1 MNESLGKLIDI
12 SKKDSKKIIGLMS
25 GTSLDGLDI
34 ALCEV
39 TGNGLNTRIA
49 LLKFE
54 TISYSNDFKDEIRS
68 VFSKQ
73 NIELEKLCLL
83 NEWIGSTHAEMI
95 NQSLRNWNISNDEI
109 DLIASHGQTIYH
121 APKSLHQN
129 NKFGNGT
136 LQIGDGDH
144 IAVNTGIITISDFRQ
159 KHIAAGGEGA
169 PLAAYG
175 DYLLFSSKEKNRILL
190 NIGGISNITFIPAD
204 AAFEKVICTDVG
216 PGNTLMDAWVS
227 RNYTGMYYDKD
238 ALIAKQGKPNYT
250 LLNTLQTHPFYKI
263 DLPKSTG
270 PELFNIAYIEEALIK
285 SNTKDISNED
295 ILATLNILTAN
306 TIFDV
311 IENLISGMPNSEL
324 YISGGGIHNPLLME
338 YIRNQFDGILV
349 STTDALNINPD
360 AKEAILFALLA
371 NELISGNNNFGKGSK
386 TMPAVGMG
394 KICLPC

>member
-39 TGNGLNTRIA
+39 TGNGLNTSIA

-227 RNYTGMYYDKD
+227 RNYTGMHYDKD

-270 PELFNIAYIEEALIK
+270 PELFNLAYVEEALIK

-371 NELISGNNNFGKGSK
+371 NELISGNNSFGKGSK

>member
-1 MNESLGKLIDI
+1 MNESLEKLIDI

-39 TGNGLNTRIA
+39 TGNGLNTSIA

-175 DYLLFSSKEKNRILL
+175 DHLLFSSKEKNRILL

-227 RNYTGMYYDKD
+227 RNYTGIHYDKD

-270 PELFNIAYIEEALIK
+270 PELFNLAYVEEALIK

-295 ILATLNILTAN
+295 ILATLNILTTN

-338 YIRNQFDGILV
+338 YIRNQFDGIQV

>member
-227 RNYTGMYYDKD
+227 RNYTGIHYDKD

-270 PELFNIAYIEEALIK
+270 PELFNLAYVEEALIK

>member
-39 TGNGLNTRIA
+39 TGNGLNTSIA

-54 TISYSNDFKDEIRS
+54 TISYSNDFKDEIRP

-270 PELFNIAYIEEALIK
+270 PELFNLAYVEEALIK

-338 YIRNQFDGILV
+338 YIRNQFDGIQV